1 MPQPVSYNT
10 GVPVSGSIQEN
21 NISYVVDGQN
31 RDYRGGFGGLSW
43 MSELPAE
50 NNVVF
55 IGNSSTIGRGPADK
69 PLFYPAFNN
78 SDANVIYAA
87 NTLPGS
93 PRNFTTTA
101 GAYNWATT
109 NNYFINNSNNP
120 IPRPNADSL
129 IMYVDANQPSSY
141 PQTGTTWNNLIA
153 GFAPNGTLY
162 NGTAWDSKGW
172 FVFDGT
178 DDYVDTSATFQFA
191 QTGQFSVCGLINV
204 QDHSFRAVAAAG
216 IIGKG
221 HYYTNSWD
229 IWLYNDERVFFE
241 TTGNTISD
249 VHYLN
254 SDPLTIGRWYFF
266 AATYNN
272 TSKNLWIN
280 GTQYSNTYTGTGG
293 FTNGNNVLIARR
305 SGDAYRSLIGSGSA
319 FSIYSRALSPSEVK
333 QNYFQSNIVTDG
345 LVFMMDANN
354 LVSYPKSGTLVYSLT
369 GSLSGSLINGVGYN
383 TGNGGSWVFDGTDDY
398 IDFGP
403 LPINS
408 PLSFT
413 NGNFTLEHWI
423 KPTALQGG
431 SYFGLANMI
440 LLKGPASTFNYATQV
455 VDATS
460 VRFYHR
466 DINESLSNNTF
477 TVPNLLNV
485 CTHLVFSINPAGTQI
500 TLYVNG
506 LLQETQN
513 LTGNPITPYANDGF
527 LVGGYYTQQF
537 TDFIGNI
544 YTNRIYSKA
553 LTATEV
559 QQNYQAT
566 KDKFQGQQIITN
578 GLVLN
583 LDAANKDSYPGTG
596 TTWTDL
602 TGIAGNATLY
612 NGVGFNSNLWGG
624 SLSFDS
630 VDDYS
635 RITNPNVTLGTN
647 PRTLIGWFRA
657 TNSVY
662 GCIFG
667 FGNSPSGTPTY
678 GSMELWNY
686 ADPLSM
692 HYAGGSIS
700 SGLSLSANL
709 NKWLMAVLKFDG
721 TTAYIQI
728 IDNGTSY
735 SNSANVPL
743 NTTTGNFSINKSAY
757 ANEGGGLAGYWGIS
771 LLYNRS
777 LSSTE
782 ITQVYNAT
790 KGRFGL

>member
-1 MPQPVSYNT
+1 MPQPVTYNPGT
-10 GVPVSGSIQEN
+10 PVSGSIQEN
-21 NISYVVDGQN
+21 SISYVVDGQN
-31 RDYRGGFGGLSW
+31 RNYRGGFGGLSW
-43 MSELPAE
+43 MSEVPAA
-50 NNVVF
+50 NNVIF
-55 IGNSSTIGRGPADK
+55 IGNSVSLGRGPANI
-69 PLFYPAFNN
+69 PLFYPSYNN
-78 SDANVIYAA
+78 SAANIIYAA

-93 PRNFTTTA
+93 PRNFTTT
-101 GAYNWATT
+101 GSAYNWAVT
-109 NNYFINNSNNP
+109 NNFFINNSDNP
-120 IPRPNADSL
+120 IPRIDADGL
-129 IMYVDANQPSSY
+129 GLYIDANQPSSY
-141 PQTGTTWNNLIA
+141 PQTGTTWYDVS
-153 GFAPNGTLY
+153 GKGTNGTLT
-162 NGTAWDSKGW
+162 NGPTWNSNGY
-172 FVFDGT
+172 FTFDAA
-178 DDYVDTSATFQFA
+178 DDYVNFPNDTALNSNSITVSSTFNP
-191 QTGQFSVCGLINV
+191 TSVNQNGFL
-204 QDHSFRAVAAAG
+204 FE
-216 IIGKG
+216 KG
-221 HYYTNSWD
+221 YVNTQYA
-229 IWLYNDERVFFE
+229 LFFE
-241 TTGNTISD
+241 NPTFKLRFMFSNIGMADFQVGASTYMTA
-249 VHYLN
+249 
-254 SDPLTIGRWYFF
+254 GRWYNTIV
-266 AATYNN
+266 TYDG
-272 TSKNLWIN
+272 TAKMYIN
-280 GTQYSNTYTGTGG
+280 GTNVLTTTYNDTIQVNNNGERIGSWYNGSGTGYH
-293 FTNGNNVLIARR
+293 FNGSIANTQV
-305 SGDAYRSLIGSGSA
+305 YP
-319 FSIYSRALSPSEVK
+319 RALTESEVK
-333 QNYFQSNIVTDG
+333 QNYFQSNIVQDG

-602 TGIAGNATLY
+602 SGNGYNGTLVNGPSFLSNQNGGIISLDGVDDIITTGVTGIVPNSSSPYTVSVWCYRNRNNAGYEELLAQWTFANSGNSFFFGFDNSNVRFTDNWTPVTVSGAGAVGGNAA
-612 NGVGFNSNLWGG
+612 V
-624 SLSFDS
+624 
-630 VDDYS
+630 
-635 RITNPNVTLGTN
+635 
-647 PRTLIGWFRA
+647 IGA
-657 TNSVY
+657 
-662 GCIFG
+662 
-667 FGNSPSGTPTY
+667 
-678 GSMELWNY
+678 
-686 ADPLSM
+686 
-692 HYAGGSIS
+692 AGGSGI
-700 SGLSLSANL
+700 
-709 NKWLMAVLKFDG
+709 VIVRF
-721 TTAYIQI
+721 
-728 IDNGTSY
+728 
-735 SNSANVPL
+735 
-743 NTTTGNFSINKSAY
+743 
-757 ANEGGGLAGYWGIS
+757 LA
-771 LLYNRS
+771 
-777 LSSTE
+777 
-782 ITQVYNAT
+782 
-790 KGRFGL
+790 